1 MSAVVKKYKIG
12 LSQEDIE
19 NIKKEL
25 GQIEVDKSMSDTSE
39 NPVGNK
45 YIKLYID
52 SAVANVDISKEKLIS
67 IIGNATQS
75 SSGLLSIEDKI
86 HLDTLVEMLEN
97 GDTTLVDTLAEVLAV
112 FNTYPQGTDLFALL
126 ATKADKA
133 TTYTKEE
140 VDTKVSEMETN
151 IANQIAE
158 ALAGEY

>member
-1 MSAVVKKYKIG
+1 MSEVVKKYKIG

-25 GQIEVDKSMSDTSE
+25 GK
-39 NPVGNK
+39 
-45 YIKLYID
+45 
-52 SAVANVDISKEKLIS
+52 VDISKEKLIS
-67 IIGNATQS
+67 IIGNASHS

-86 HLDTLVEMLEN
+86 HLDTLVAMLEN

-112 FNTYPQGTDLFALL
+112 FNNYPQGTDLFALL

-140 VDTKVSEMETN
+140 VDAKVSEMESN
-151 IANQIAE
+151 IANQIAG
-158 ALAGEY
+158 ALGGDY